1 MTSLQILYFLTAA
14 DCMSFSQ
21 TSERLYVSQPAVSRQ
36 IKLLEQELGCRLFDR
51 TRKNSIQLT
60 PAGVV
65 FQDAFSQIQT
75 IYHQAAET
83 AQSLSSHCPMQ
94 LKIGIGSG
102 WDMSTALLRV
112 KRQVT
117 QHYPQA
123 ELLFESQDFRELR
136 RRIRTGEL
144 DVMICTKTSLMDFD
158 ELEVQKIANLESRA
172 YVRKGLLCPENTP
185 LSAADFQGQTLLM
198 LSQEESPMAMELAL
212 LNF

>member
-172 YVRKGLLCPENTP
+172 
-185 LSAADFQGQTLLM
+185 
-198 LSQEESPMAMELAL
+198 
-212 LNF
+212 